1 LGAACDALRASG
13 VRSLAA
19 AVDSGGGGD
28 GDAALRAGWDF
39 RPLEAARLSEWG
51 AQLPAHHRDLVRGS
65 TMLELRL
72 L

>member
-1 LGAACDALRASG
+1 

-19 AVDSGGGGD
+19 AVDGGGGD
-28 GDAALRAGWDF
+28 GEAALRGGWDF
-39 RPLEAARLSEWG
+39 KPLEAARLIEWG

-65 TMLELRL
+65 TLLELRL